1 MKFVHNIID
10 GGFDYIDPFVCFISM
25 GSSGSSGQSSNQSTS
40 GFQALS
46 PEIKAQFNNLAT
58 QAGSYLNGGA
68 NASSTT
74 PMFTPLAQTAGETSA
89 INTINNGIAPTAA
102 NINSNMALQQNPW
115 DSSVIANLNKQANGQ
130 QSNLN
135 QELARA
141 GQFGSNRAV
150 LGANDIDMS
159 RLNNIGAFQQ
169 GEFNTQ
175 MNNALT
181 TIPQAQLTQANA
193 ALSAGGFQR
202 GLNSQTQQ
210 APITGLQSIAQILG
224 ILPTNSGQSTG
235 SSSNN
240 SNSWNFGLR

>member
-1 MKFVHNIID
+1 MKLVHNILD
-10 GGFDYIDPFVCFISM
+10 GGFEAIDPCVCFITG
-25 GSSGSSGQSSNQSTS
+25 GSSSGNSGSSQQSTS

-46 PEIKAQFNNLAT
+46 PQIQGVFNTLAQ
-58 QAGSYLNGGA
+58 QGGSYLNGGA
-68 NASSTT
+68 NAGQTT
-74 PMFTPLAQTAGETSA
+74 SMFTPLAQTAGETSA
-89 INTINNGIAPTAA
+89 INTINNNLAPTAA
-102 NINSNMALQQNPW
+102 NVNANMALQQNPW
-115 DSSVIANLNKQANGQ
+115 DSSVINTYNQQANGQ

-135 QELARA
+135 QQLSAA
-141 GQFGSNRAV
+141 GQFGSNRAA
-150 LGANDIDMS
+150 LGANDIDMT

-181 TIPQAQLTQANA
+181 TIPQAALTQANA

-202 GLNSQTQQ
+202 SLNSQTQQ

-235 SSSNN
+235 SSSSNN
-240 SNSWNFGLR
+240 NSWNFGLG

>member
-1 MKFVHNIID
+1 MKIIRNIID
-10 GGFDYIDPFVCFISM
+10 GGIELENPNVCYISM
-25 GSSGSSGQSSNQSTS
+25 GSTQSGGSSNQQATS

-46 PEIKAQFNNLAT
+46 PEIQGVFNNLAQ
-58 QAGSYLNGGA
+58 QAGTYLQGGD
-68 NASSTT
+68 NSGQISG
-74 PMFTPLAQTAGETSA
+74 MYTPLAQTAGETSA
-89 INTINNGIAPTAA
+89 INTINNNLAPTAA
-102 NINSNMALQQNPW
+102 NINSSMALQQNPW

-135 QELARA
+135 QAVSAA
-141 GQFGSNRAV
+141 GQFGSNRAM

-181 TIPQAQLTQANA
+181 TIPQAQLSQANA

-202 GLNSQTQQ
+202 SLAGQTAQ

-235 SSSNN
+235 SSNN
-240 SNSWNFGLR
+240 SSSGFNFGIG

>member
-1 MKFVHNIID
+1 MQ
-10 GGFDYIDPFVCFISM
+10 G
-25 GSSGSSGQSSNQSTS
+25 GSSNSNGSSNQQSTS

-46 PEIKAQFNNLAT
+46 PQIQGVFNTLAQ
-58 QAGSYLNGGA
+58 QAGSYLNGGS
-68 NASSTT
+68 NAGQTT
-74 PMFTPLAQTAGETSA
+74 SMYTPLAQTAGETSA
-89 INTINNGIAPTAA
+89 INTINNNIAPTAA
-102 NINSNMALQQNPW
+102 NVNANLALQQNPW
-115 DSSVIANLNKQANGQ
+115 DSSVINQYNQQANGQ

-135 QELARA
+135 QQLSAA
-141 GQFGSNRAV
+141 GQFGSNRAA
-150 LGANDIDMS
+150 LGANDIDMT

-181 TIPQAQLTQANA
+181 TIPQQQLAQANA

-202 GLNSQTQQ
+202 SLAGQTAQ

-235 SSSNN
+235 SSNN
-240 SNSWNFGLR
+240 SSSGFNFGIG

>member
-1 MKFVHNIID
+1 MKLIRNIIE
-10 GGFDYIDPFVCFISM
+10 GGFDLQDQNICYISGGDQS
-25 GSSGSSGQSSNQSTS
+25 SQSGSQQQSTS

-46 PEIKAQFNNLAT
+46 PQIQGVFNTLAT
-58 QAGSYLNGGA
+58 QAGQYLSGGSNSGQTA
-68 NASSTT
+68 G
-74 PMFTPLAQTAGETSA
+74 MYTPLAQTAGETSA
-89 INTINNGIAPTAA
+89 INTINNNLAPTAA
-102 NINSNMALQQNPW
+102 NVSANMALQQNPW
-115 DSSVIANLNKQANGQ
+115 DSSVINQYNQQANGQ

-135 QELARA
+135 QQLSAA
-141 GQFGSNRAV
+141 GQFGSNRAA

-181 TIPQAQLTQANA
+181 TIPQSQLQQANA

-202 GLNSQTQQ
+202 SLAGQTAQ

-235 SSSNN
+235 SSS
-240 SNSWNFGLR
+240 SGSGGFNFGIG